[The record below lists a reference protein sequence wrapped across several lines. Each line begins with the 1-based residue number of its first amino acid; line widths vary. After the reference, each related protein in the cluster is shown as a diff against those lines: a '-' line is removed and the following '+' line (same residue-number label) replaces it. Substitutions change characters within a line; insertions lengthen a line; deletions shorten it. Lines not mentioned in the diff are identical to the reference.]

1 MDSIN
6 LSKSDS
12 SPFDQ
17 IKKID
22 ELGTEYWL
30 ATDLLASMG
39 YRTWKR
45 IKDTVERAK
54 VSAQNSGANVSDH
67 FTNVVQMAQIGD
79 SQAFREVLK
88 NYKLSRYACYI
99 TAMNGDPRK
108 PEIAEAQTY
117 FALLTR
123 EAELGLQNQELL
135 SNILEK
141 LKQQNQIIEK
151 QGEEIQ
157 LLQSQ
162 IQNLLPAS
170 KANYIPPGWDAKIWE
185 KLPPQDKR
193 HFRFLYRRRGFKPSY
208 KTSGSENIETLTQK
222 VKQQQHSELKTA
234 IREVSPEE
242 KERLE
247 AAKREALKRFNEEEG
262 GNND

>member
-1 MDSIN
+1 MNSITVN
-6 LSKSDS
+6 DGNT

-17 IKKID
+17 LKKID

-54 VSAQNSGANVSDH
+54 ISARNSGINVSYH
-67 FTNVVQMAQIGD
+67 FANVVQMAQIGD
-79 SQAFREVLK
+79 SQAFRETLK
-88 NYKLSRYACYI
+88 DYKLSRYACYI

-108 PEIAEAQTY
+108 PEIAAAQSY

-123 EAELGLQNQELL
+123 EAELGLQHQELIG
-135 SNILEK
+135 SVLEK
-141 LKQQNQIIEK
+141 LDRHNQIIEK
-151 QGEEIQ
+151 QDQVIRS
-157 LLQSQ
+157 LQSQ

-170 KANYIPPGWDAKIWE
+170 KVNYIPPGWDAELWN

-193 HFRFLYRRRGFKPSY
+193 HFRFLHRHRGFRPDY
-208 KTSGSENIETLTQK
+208 RTEVPLQELTEQFKQK
-222 VKQQQHSELKTA
+222 QRDELKTA
-234 IREVSPEE
+234 VVEVSAQE
-242 KERLE
+242 KQRLE
-247 AAKREALKRFNEEEG
+247 ALRLEALKLLRKGE
-262 GNND
+262 NND

>member
-6 LSKSDS
+6 LSKSDT
-12 SPFDQ
+12 SPFDK
-17 IKKID
+17 IKQID

-54 VSAQNSGANVSDH
+54 VSARNSGANVSDH
-67 FTNVVQMAQIGD
+67 FTNVVQMARIGD

-123 EAELGLQNQELL
+123 EAELGLQNQET
-135 SNILEK
+135 
-141 LKQQNQIIEK
+141 
-151 QGEEIQ
+151 
-157 LLQSQ
+157 
-162 IQNLLPAS
+162 A
-170 KANYIPPGWDAKIWE
+170 
-185 KLPPQDKR
+185 
-193 HFRFLYRRRGFKPSY
+193 FKYP
-208 KTSGSENIETLTQK
+208 
-222 VKQQQHSELKTA
+222 
-234 IREVSPEE
+234 
-242 KERLE
+242 
-247 AAKREALKRFNEEEG
+247 
-262 GNND
+262 

>member
-6 LSKSDS
+6 LGKSDT

-54 VSAQNSGANVSDH
+54 ISARNSGVNISYH
-67 FTNVVQMAQIGD
+67 FVNVVQMTQIGD
-79 SQAFREVLK
+79 SQAFRETLK
-88 NYKLSRYACYI
+88 DYKLSRYACYI

-108 PEIAEAQTY
+108 PEIAAAQSY

-123 EAELGLQNQELL
+123 EAELASQNQELIG
-135 SNILEK
+135 SVLEK
-141 LKQQNQIIEK
+141 LDRHNQIIEK
-151 QGEEIQ
+151 QEQEIR

-170 KANYIPPGWDAKIWE
+170 KATYIPPGWNAEVWE
-185 KLPPQDKR
+185 ELPPQDKR

-208 KTSGSENIETLTQK
+208 KTLYSAPIEALTLQAKQK
-222 VKQQQHSELKTA
+222 QKDELNTVVGE
-234 IREVSPEE
+234 ISIEE

-247 AAKREALKRFNEEEG
+247 AAKREALKRFNQEG

>member
-1 MDSIN
+1 MNSITV
-6 LSKSDS
+6 SDGDT
-12 SPFDQ
+12 SPFDK
-17 IKKID
+17 IKQID
-22 ELGTEYWL
+22 ELGNEYWL

-54 VSAQNSGANVSDH
+54 VSARNSGANVSDH
-67 FTNVVQMAQIGD
+67 FTNVVQMARIGD

-108 PEIAEAQTY
+108 PEIAAAQSY
-117 FALLTR
+117 FASKTRDAELSSQNQKLLT
-123 EAELGLQNQELL
+123 
-135 SNILEK
+135 SVLEK
-141 LKQQNQIIEK
+141 LEQQNRKLIK
-151 QGEEIQ
+151 QEQEIR

-170 KANYIPPGWDAKIWE
+170 KANYIPPGWDTEVWKQ
-185 KLPPQDKR
+185 LPPQDKR
-193 HFRFLYRRRGFKPSY
+193 HFRFLYRRRGFKPTY
-208 KTSGSENIETLTQK
+208 RTEDSEPIEALTQQ
-222 VKQQQHSELKTA
+222 VKQKQQEEFKTA
-234 IREVSPEE
+234 IGEVSPEE

-247 AAKREALKRFNEEEG
+247 AAKREALKRFDEEG

>member
-6 LSKSDS
+6 LGKSDT

-17 IKKID
+17 IKQID
-22 ELGTEYWL
+22 ESGNEYWL

-54 VSAQNSGANVSDH
+54 ISARNSGVNISYH
-67 FTNVVQMAQIGD
+67 FVNVVQMTQIGD
-79 SQAFREVLK
+79 SQAFRETLK
-88 NYKLSRYACYI
+88 DYKLSRYACYI

-108 PEIAEAQTY
+108 PEIAAAQSY

-123 EAELGLQNQELL
+123 DAELSSQNQKLL
-135 SNILEK
+135 TSVLEK
-141 LKQQNQIIEK
+141 LDRHNQIIEK
-151 QGEEIQ
+151 QEQEIR

-170 KANYIPPGWDAKIWE
+170 KATYIPPGWDAKLWE
-185 KLPPQDKR
+185 ELPPQDKR

-208 KTSGSENIETLTQK
+208 KTLYSVPIEALTQQ

-234 IREVSPEE
+234 IGEVSPEE

-247 AAKREALKRFNEEEG
+247 AAKREALKRFNQEG

>member
-1 MDSIN
+1 MNSIN
-6 LSKSDS
+6 LSKSDT
-12 SPFDQ
+12 SPFDK
-17 IKKID
+17 IKQTD
-22 ELGTEYWL
+22 ESGNEYWL

-54 VSAQNSGANVSDH
+54 VSARNSGANVSDH
-67 FTNVVQMAQIGD
+67 FANVVQMAQIGD

-108 PEIAEAQTY
+108 PEIAAAQSY

-123 EAELGLQNQELL
+123 DAELSLQNQELL
-135 SNILEK
+135 TSVLEK
-141 LKQQNQIIEK
+141 LEQQNRKLIK
-151 QGEEIQ
+151 QEQEIR
-157 LLQSQ
+157 LLKSQ

-170 KANYIPPGWDAKIWE
+170 KANYIPPGWDAKLWE
-185 KLPPQDKR
+185 ELPPQDKR

-208 KTSGSENIETLTQK
+208 KTEDSVPIEALTLQAKQK
-222 VKQQQHSELKTA
+222 QKDELKTVVVE
-234 IREVSPEE
+234 ISTEE

-247 AAKREALKRFNEEEG
+247 AAKLEALKQFREEG
-262 GNND
+262 GDND

>member
-54 VSAQNSGANVSDH
+54 ISARNSGVNISHH
-67 FTNVVQMAQIGD
+67 FVNVVQMTQIGD
-79 SQAFREVLK
+79 SQAFRETLK
-88 NYKLSRYACYI
+88 DYKLSRYACYI

-108 PEIAEAQTY
+108 PEIAAAQSY
-117 FALLTR
+117 FAFLTR
-123 EAELGLQNQELL
+123 EAELASQNQELIG
-135 SNILEK
+135 SVLEK
-141 LKQQNQIIEK
+141 LDRHNQIIEK
-151 QGEEIQ
+151 QEEQIR

-170 KANYIPPGWDAKIWE
+170 KTNYIPPGWDAKLWE
-185 KLPPQDKR
+185 ELPPQDKR

-208 KTSGSENIETLTQK
+208 KALYSVPIETLTQQ
-222 VKQQQHSELKTA
+222 VKQRQHSELKTA
-234 IREVSPEE
+234 IGEVSPEE

-247 AAKREALKRFNEEEG
+247 AAKLEALKQFREEG
-262 GNND
+262 EEND

>member
-6 LSKSDS
+6 LGKSDT

-17 IKKID
+17 IKQID
-22 ELGTEYWL
+22 ESGNEYWL

-54 VSAQNSGANVSDH
+54 VSARNSGVNVSDH
-67 FTNVVQMAQIGD
+67 FVNVVQMAQIGD

-108 PEIAEAQTY
+108 PEIAAAQSY
-117 FALLTR
+117 FASKTR
-123 EAELGLQNQELL
+123 DAELSLQNQELL
-135 SNILEK
+135 TSVLEK
-141 LKQQNQIIEK
+141 LKQQNRKLVK
-151 QGEEIQ
+151 QEQEIR

-170 KANYIPPGWDAKIWE
+170 KATYIPPGWDAKVWE
-185 KLPPQDKR
+185 ELPPQDKR

-208 KTSGSENIETLTQK
+208 KTRDSVPIEAFTLQAKQK
-222 VKQQQHSELKTA
+222 QKDELRTVVG
-234 IREVSPEE
+234 EVSPEE

-247 AAKREALKRFNEEEG
+247 AAKREALKRFNQEG